1 MMRKT
6 AGCFALIV
14 FAYMVYDCKCSM
26 VFLAVPWGWSAL
38 CDFGMSWSNSHIFFI
53 SQLLALI
60 SGSYADNFA
69 ITCWLVS
76 SATRHSLHVGSIVY
90 SFKEPLYT
98 MQMQMSVSSIRF
110 KSLLISV
117 N

>member
-1 MMRKT
+1 MTVSVLWFSSRYRGVGLQCVILVCPGQT
-6 AGCFALIV
+6 
-14 FAYMVYDCKCSM
+14 
-26 VFLAVPWGWSAL
+26 
-38 CDFGMSWSNSHIFFI
+38 HIFFFI